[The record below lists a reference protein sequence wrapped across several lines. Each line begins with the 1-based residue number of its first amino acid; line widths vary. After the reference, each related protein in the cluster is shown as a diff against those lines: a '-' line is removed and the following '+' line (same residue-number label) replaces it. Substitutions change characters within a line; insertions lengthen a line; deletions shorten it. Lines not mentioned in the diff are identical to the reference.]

1 MCHASVPFLADGSQR
16 REIVGGG
23 GAIVGT
29 TEPGWLLA
37 SSPWASMFLAVSGAM
52 PRERLL

>member
-16 REIVGGG
+16 REIVGV
-23 GAIVGT
+23 AIVGT

-52 PRERLL
+52 PQERLL

>member
-1 MCHASVPFLADGSQR
+1 MCHAFVPFLADGNGR
-16 REIVGGG
+16 REIVE
-23 GAIVGT
+23 GAIVGS

-37 SSPWASMFLAVSGAM
+37 SSPWASMFLAVNGAM